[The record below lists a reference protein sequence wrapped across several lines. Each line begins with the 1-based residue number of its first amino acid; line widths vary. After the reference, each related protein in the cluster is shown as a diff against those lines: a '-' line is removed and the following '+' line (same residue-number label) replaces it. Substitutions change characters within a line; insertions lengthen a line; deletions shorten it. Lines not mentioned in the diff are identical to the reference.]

1 MAGIATALLP
11 FLAFLAIVTFTKKQ
25 KNVSALVSISAT
37 GLSFLTACYILYSQI
52 TAPQQSSFN
61 VPWMY
66 IAGIEMNMGVLVN
79 QLTSIMLFIVTFVS
93 LLVQIYSTGYMH
105 GDEGY
110 SKFFAFLSLFTFSM
124 LGIVISNNLLQI
136 YIFWEL
142 VGLSSYLLI
151 GFWYFKPEASD
162 AAKKAFVVNRVG
174 DFGFLLGILI
184 VSFRAG
190 TFDFMKVIDFAKSGA
205 IDPNTL
211 TVIALLL
218 FCGAVGK
225 SAQFPLHVWL
235 PDAMEGPTP
244 VSALIH
250 AATMVA
256 AGVFMVARL
265 YGIFSL
271 SPAAMN
277 VIAYIGGFTAIF
289 AASIA
294 LVQDDIKRILAYSTL
309 SQLGYMI
316 LALGAGGFTA
326 GMFHLTTHAFFKALL
341 FLGAGSVIHSMG
353 TNDIWRM
360 GGLHKKMPITSITM
374 LIATLAISG
383 IWPFSGF
390 WSKDEIFL
398 ALHNSGHTVL
408 YYTAV
413 VTAFMTSFYM
423 FRLYIVTFM
432 GKEGEHSGHAHES
445 PLSMTVPLMILALFS
460 IFSGLVGMPGQPFN
474 ISNFIYFGGTETPAG
489 LNMTIAYISTAV
501 ALSGI
506 ALAFIIYRF
515 KFVKAESLKKVSGPV
530 YTLLKNKYYVDE
542 IYLFFIRNVF
552 FAITAVIKWF
562 DRNIVDGLVN
572 FTAWLVRQG
581 GAQLRRTATGSVQT
595 YALMIFGGMVVVMI
609 AFAIYNPGL
618 LTLFGGR

>member
-1 MAGIATALLP
+1 MAGISVAVLP
-11 FLAFLAIVTFTKKQ
+11 FLAFLVIVAFTKKA
-25 KNVSALVSISAT
+25 KMTSALVSIGAVAAA
-37 GLSFLTACYILYSQI
+37 FLASCYILYCQI
-52 TAPQQSSFN
+52 TSPEASSFN
-61 VPWMY
+61 IPWMY
-66 IAGIEMNMGVLVN
+66 IANIELNMGVMVN
-79 QLTSIMLFIVTFVS
+79 QLTSIMLFVVTFVS
-93 LLVQIYSTGYMH
+93 LLVQIYSIGYMH
-105 GDEGY
+105 GDEGF
-110 SKFFAFLSLFTFSM
+110 SKFFAFISLFTFSM
-124 LGIVISNNLLQI
+124 LGIVISNNLMQI

-190 TFDFMKVIDFAKSGA
+190 TFDFIKVVDFIRTGA
-205 IDPNTL
+205 IDPGSL

-277 VIAYIGGFTAIF
+277 VIAYTGAFTAIF

-316 LALGAGGFTA
+316 LALGAGGYTS

-341 FLGAGSVIHSMG
+341 FLGAGSVIHSVN
-353 TNDIWRM
+353 TNDIWSM

-383 IWPFSGF
+383 IWPLAGF
-390 WSKDEIFL
+390 WSKDEIL
-398 ALHNSGHTVL
+398 VTLYGSGHMVL

-413 VTAFMTSFYM
+413 VTAFMTAFYM

-432 GKEGEHSGHAHES
+432 GPESGHAAHVHES
-445 PLSMTVPLMILALFS
+445 PPAMTVPLMILALFS
-460 IFSGLVGMPGQPFN
+460 IFAGLVGVPGQEFN
-474 ISNFIYFGGTETPAG
+474 ISRFIYFGEMEKPAAM
-489 LNMTIAYISTAV
+489 NMTIAYVSSAV
-501 ALSGI
+501 SLSGI
-506 ALAFIIYRF
+506 ALSFVIYFF
-515 KFVKAESLKKVSGPV
+515 KLVKAGDLKKNAGPL
-530 YTLLKNKYYVDE
+530 YTLLKNKYYIDE
-542 IYLFFIRNVF
+542 IYLFFIRNIF
-552 FAITAVIKWF
+552 FVITETIKWF

-572 FTAWLVRQG
+572 LTAWLVRQG
-581 GAQLRRTATGSVQT
+581 GDKLRRTTSGSVQT
-595 YALMIFGGMVVVMI
+595 YALMIFGGMVVVII
-609 AFAIYNPGL
+609 AFAIYDPGIL
-618 LTLFGGR
+618 KILGGR